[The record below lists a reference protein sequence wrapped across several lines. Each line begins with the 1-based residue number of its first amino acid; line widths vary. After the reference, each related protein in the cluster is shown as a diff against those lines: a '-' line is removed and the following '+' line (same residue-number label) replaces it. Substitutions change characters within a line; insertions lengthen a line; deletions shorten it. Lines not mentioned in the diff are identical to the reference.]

1 MYLISRTLRSA
12 VSNVPDTTGAVVIL
26 PQDSWEHGEEKV
38 APGELLLSAL
48 PLWWEERDLAKEVRE
63 HNFVCASFS

>member
-1 MYLISRTLRSA
+1 
-12 VSNVPDTTGAVVIL
+12 VIL